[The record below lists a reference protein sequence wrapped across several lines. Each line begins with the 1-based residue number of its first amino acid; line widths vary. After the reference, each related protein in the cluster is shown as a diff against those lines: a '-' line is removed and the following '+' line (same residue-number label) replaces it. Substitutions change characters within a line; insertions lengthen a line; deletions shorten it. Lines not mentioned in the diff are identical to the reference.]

1 MRERGSLWTL
11 ESPHQAQAQSA
22 TTTREEEEEGRQPP
36 EMTRASCTPQLCTAP
51 ILYTECRYLCR
62 VYKDNHFYLRRLAEL
77 TLCFMETSPEIPI
90 LRAQQITMN
99 NCYRYKIYITK

>member
-22 TTTREEEEEGRQPP
+22 TNTRTEEEEEGRQPP

-51 ILYTECRYLCR
+51 ILLYT
-62 VYKDNHFYLRRLAEL
+62 V
-77 TLCFMETSPEIPI
+77 
-90 LRAQQITMN
+90 
-99 NCYRYKIYITK
+99 

>member
-22 TTTREEEEEGRQPP
+22 TNTREEEEEEGRQPP

-51 ILYTECRYLCR
+51 ILYTESRYLYR
-62 VYKDNHFYLRRLAEL
+62 V
-77 TLCFMETSPEIPI
+77 
-90 LRAQQITMN
+90 
-99 NCYRYKIYITK
+99 

>member
-22 TTTREEEEEGRQPP
+22 TNTRTEEEEEGRQPP

-51 ILYTECRYLCR
+51 ILYTESRYLCR
-62 VYKDNHFYLRRLAEL
+62 V
-77 TLCFMETSPEIPI
+77 
-90 LRAQQITMN
+90 
-99 NCYRYKIYITK
+99 